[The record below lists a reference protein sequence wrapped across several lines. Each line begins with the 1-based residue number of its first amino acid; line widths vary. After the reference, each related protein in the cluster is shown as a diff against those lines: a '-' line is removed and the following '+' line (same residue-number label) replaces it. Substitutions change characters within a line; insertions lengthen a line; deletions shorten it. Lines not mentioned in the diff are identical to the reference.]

1 MSAMNEWTV
10 HVALKPVAKGNCHE
24 VVYARKRGRLGNA
37 SHPSSGTWECR
48 RVPQIVNSAEAN
60 GFIAHL
66 TALLRLGEQPVPPIG
81 ANEKLALTVAITF
94 PDYRQD
100 GDLELIADCL
110 QKAGIVPND
119 RQFRDKRVVVADEK
133 GSPNMRITVA
143 RLGPLPWKSRTG
155 KRSN

>member
-1 MSAMNEWTV
+1 MSAMNEWT
-10 HVALKPVAKGNCHE
+10 AYAELRPVAKGNCHE
-24 VVYARKRGRLGNA
+24 VAYVFTRRLGR
-37 SHPSSGTWECR
+37 P
-48 RVPQIVNSAEAN
+48 VPRIVNSTEAN

-66 TALLRLGEQPVPPIG
+66 TALLRLCEQPVPPIG
-81 ANEKLALTVAITF
+81 ANEKLALTVYITF

-119 RQFRDKRVVVADEK
+119 RQFRDKRVVVADETGK
-133 GSPNMRITVA
+133 PNMRITIK